1 MLRGLWWF
9 KKKEKKKKESCDGWK
24 EEGIDKKRP
33 VQCVAGVT
41 LALWRKGLKSWS
53 QGKENRRM
61 CMLGKEEPERKWSYM
76 QCSYFVYV

>member
-53 QGKENRRM
+53 
-61 CMLGKEEPERKWSYM
+61 
-76 QCSYFVYV
+76 